1 MDDFSS
7 HSDDYR
13 DLSDAQ
19 LKKLQVDKFPH
30 QYAYNF
36 DEPSTKDETYL
47 RRGKKI
53 NNSFNI
59 DSFLN
64 SHDERLKIPN
74 RSKNSNKLEKR
85 IRTIKEE
92 SEE

>member
-47 RRGKKI
+47 RRGKKT

-59 DSFLN
+59 DSLIGSARTF
-64 SHDERLKIPN
+64 IT
-74 RSKNSNKLEKR
+74 RSSLPVHYYLCSQQ
-85 IRTIKEE
+85 II
-92 SEE
+92 